1 MSRALRAYTSGG
13 AYLTREE
20 GTKGTVEAGRL
31 ADLVV
36 LSNDLLTV
44 SPDRILTTKVVLTV
58 LGGRVVYERDP

>member
-1 MSRALRAYTSGG
+1 V
-13 AYLTREE
+13 TREE
-20 GTKGTVEAGRL
+20 GMKGTVEAGRL

-44 SPDRILTTKVVLTV
+44 SPDRILTTKVVLTM